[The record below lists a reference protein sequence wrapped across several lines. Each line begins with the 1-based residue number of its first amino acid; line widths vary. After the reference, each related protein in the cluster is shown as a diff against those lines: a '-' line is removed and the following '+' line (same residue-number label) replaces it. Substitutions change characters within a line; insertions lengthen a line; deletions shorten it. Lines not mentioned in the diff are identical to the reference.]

1 MGKEALGKVS
11 PPPQPFPRP
20 SLRFVPSA
28 YFPQCSFPSK
38 NKRQRKA
45 KCLTGLAYWVSLLPP
60 SHSFLLYLIHSL
72 WCWRLLVCSWV
83 FVCFSCGKL
92 NRDPLFKQVAV
103 MGRLPFS
110 PKFRKFWLEIK
121 WNGPFRFGPT
131 GIFEGGLK
139 VVYFDRSAHF
149 GRSDRNVPLHL
160 TKVFSAVPLF
170 CILLTRPIDLF
181 NLLVF
186 FFQYRSCVNTLENCF
201 FQIL

>member
-28 YFPQCSFPSK
+28 YSPQCSFPSK

-131 GIFEGGLK
+131 GIFGTRFEGGLLWQVRSFWSIGPK
-139 VVYFDRSAHF
+139 CPSPFDKSVFRRTALLHPAYKTN
-149 GRSDRNVPLHL
+149 RPL
-160 TKVFSAVPLF
+160 
-170 CILLTRPIDLF
+170 
-181 NLLVF
+181 
-186 FFQYRSCVNTLENCF
+186 
-201 FQIL
+201 